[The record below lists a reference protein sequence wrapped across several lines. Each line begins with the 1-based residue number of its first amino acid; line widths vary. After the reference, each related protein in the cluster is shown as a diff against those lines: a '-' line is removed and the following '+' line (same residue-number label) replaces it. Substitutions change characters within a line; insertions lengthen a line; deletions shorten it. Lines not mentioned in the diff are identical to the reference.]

1 MFGLSAKDWRTVN
14 QLVIEPL
21 STQHHAQVWVFG
33 SRARGQQRPF
43 SDLDILVDSESPLEP
58 ALLGEIRAALEESN
72 LPIKVDLVEL
82 NTLADAYRDQV
93 LGERVRVGN

>member
-1 MFGLSAKDWRTVN
+1 MFGLSAEDWRIVN

-33 SRARGQQRPF
+33 SRARGQERPF
-43 SDLDILVDSESPLEP
+43 SDLDLLIDPQEPLEP
-58 ALLGEIRAALEESN
+58 TLLGEIRAALEESE

-82 NTLADAYRDQV
+82 DTLAEAYRNQA
-93 LGERVRVGN
+93 LAERVRVS